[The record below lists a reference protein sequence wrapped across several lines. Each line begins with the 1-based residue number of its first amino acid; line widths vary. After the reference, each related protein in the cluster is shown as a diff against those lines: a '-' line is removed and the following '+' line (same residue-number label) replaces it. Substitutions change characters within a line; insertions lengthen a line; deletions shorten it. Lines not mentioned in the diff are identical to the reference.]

1 MDTLTNEQRL
11 VIQELLSGNNIILLG
26 AAGCGKSYL
35 LSIIYELPSFKNIQM
50 CALTGC
56 AALLLGHKA
65 KTLHSWAGIGL
76 GKGTVSELYVKIR
89 KNGKSMR
96 NWLRTDLL
104 IIDEISMMTAELLD
118 KLNELAKKIR
128 ANNTLFGG
136 IQLLF
141 VGDFFQL
148 PPINTVQ
155 FAFESDV
162 WKSIPTVIELTQI
175 MRQNDVIFQ
184 EILKEAR
191 IGCLSK
197 KSCDILSSRQG
208 LEWRKNK
215 IRPTLL
221 FPKRAEVDMIN
232 ESNLR
237 ALGGQHYIYNAKLV
251 YNVTPVGFTEENFQ
265 KALHLFDSNASY
277 DTVLELALHAQ
288 VMLIAN
294 IEPEIGLVNG
304 SRGVVV
310 GFSLDLPVVEF
321 LNGIK
326 KTIGSHAWPIEDY
339 DFISRTQIPLRLGYS
354 ITCHKAQGAT
364 LDSVLIDIGSGI
376 FEYGQA
382 YVALSR
388 VRSLDALYVYD
399 FDPTA
404 FKAHP
409 NVKEF
414 YKNLVV
420 MPLTPVTPV
429 IPTNQLDTTEQTI
442 KTIKITNVI
451 NTINIIKEDAIGPEI
466 NWLYDSIPVG
476 WMECLFQCKDKLL
489 ELSDI
494 LSTKDIFPSRENIWK
509 SLIPME
515 SIKVVILGQD
525 PYPTPGNA
533 HGLAFSVLPDV
544 PIPASLKNIYKELT
558 SDGFVPPHH
567 GCLEEWSN
575 QGVMLLNTVLT
586 IEEKQS
592 HSKMGWEEITDQII
606 RSIATRSDV
615 IFVLWGKSAQAK
627 KKLLSTKY
635 IIESAH
641 PSPLSAYRGFFG
653 SKPFSTI
660 NGWLQE
666 MDKTPILWN
675 I

>member
-1 MDTLTNEQRL
+1 
-11 VIQELLSGNNIILLG
+11 
-26 AAGCGKSYL
+26 
-35 LSIIYELPSFKNIQM
+35 
-50 CALTGC
+50 
-56 AALLLGHKA
+56 
-65 KTLHSWAGIGL
+65 
-76 GKGTVSELYVKIR
+76 
-89 KNGKSMR
+89 
-96 NWLRTDLL
+96 
-104 IIDEISMMTAELLD
+104 
-118 KLNELAKKIR
+118 
-128 ANNTLFGG
+128 
-136 IQLLF
+136 
-141 VGDFFQL
+141 
-148 PPINTVQ
+148 
-155 FAFESDV
+155 
-162 WKSIPTVIELTQI
+162 
-175 MRQNDVIFQ
+175 
-184 EILKEAR
+184 
-191 IGCLSK
+191 
-197 KSCDILSSRQG
+197 
-208 LEWRKNK
+208 
-215 IRPTLL
+215 
-221 FPKRAEVDMIN
+221 
-232 ESNLR
+232 
-237 ALGGQHYIYNAKLV
+237 
-251 YNVTPVGFTEENFQ
+251 
-265 KALHLFDSNASY
+265 
-277 DTVLELALHAQ
+277 
-288 VMLIAN
+288 
-294 IEPEIGLVNG
+294 
-304 SRGVVV
+304 
-310 GFSLDLPVVEF
+310 
-321 LNGIK
+321 
-326 KTIGSHAWPIEDY
+326 
-339 DFISRTQIPLRLGYS
+339 
-354 ITCHKAQGAT
+354 
-364 LDSVLIDIGSGI
+364 
-376 FEYGQA
+376 
-382 YVALSR
+382 
-388 VRSLDALYVYD
+388 
-399 FDPTA
+399 
-404 FKAHP
+404 
-409 NVKEF
+409 
-414 YKNLVV
+414 